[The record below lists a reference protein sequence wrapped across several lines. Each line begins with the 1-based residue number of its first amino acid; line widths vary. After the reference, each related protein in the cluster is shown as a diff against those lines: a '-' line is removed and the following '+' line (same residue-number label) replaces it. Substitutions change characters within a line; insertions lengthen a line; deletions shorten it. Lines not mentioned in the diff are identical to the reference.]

1 MDESSPQSSSN
12 RDEVLTPS
20 SSSESIR
27 RHEPRYVVRGHS
39 PQKARGS
46 AAKSSER
53 RPSHSPKPETEDI
66 ASRSSAEAPGY
77 VSTDESSLTPLIV
90 AEGSPPGAKS
100 SAPRKVHGTLR
111 KANAT
116 PATQGE
122 KRSDV
127 LEKANVARS
136 GSTAM
141 TCGRERRI
149 YAEEREKSKRSV
161 FSRTGRHLLA
171 RGRRTTGNSFAG
183 RQASIPSRFEDIEGQ
198 RIFDADAAYPKSSLF
213 GRLSTGIGS
222 IARRLFRSGPPGA
235 LPTTVV
241 RGKGKRTEL
250 GLLTSRS
257 GEART
262 LRGQSEG
269 APFGEEGRVQGSRLK
284 RTRHS
289 RRNDVDDTIQGS
301 EQDLQPLYHAARSSH
316 RHDRRSPIRRATET
330 VVGGDGVSLSAAC
343 IAASDNAKR
352 VALET
357 SGVRRPV
364 PEGQGDIQLQ
374 DNRGTC
380 AMPKTRTSRFD
391 PMVLI
396 AAGENL
402 RRKRKEESTRSHRRR
417 HRSKE
422 RDERTKSKSS
432 GSRGRGESNGEG
444 EHRRKRKS
452 RSRKRHRDGSRSS
465 KEKSETN
472 VAGSTYELSGSP
484 SRSFDFSISPVPV
497 TRGTL
502 PRPELTRSSEA
513 QLGSSTWL
521 VDGNSSDS
529 PQAVA
534 PDMMSSLRKPFAPPR
549 KEKKRE
555 VNVISASSQLSN
567 KKSKRSSKRSSKK
580 KKTSRPVKEAEKEEP
595 NQLPAVGEVSPPSGQ
610 ESGATSPQQ
619 MSEPRSKHK
628 SKSKSKSKRK
638 SRENKGREAGKD
650 GEKSPN
656 DKEKRKKSKRKSRE
670 DKKSKADES
679 PGEESPNGR
688 EERKSKRK
696 SRKDKETNAHKGA
709 TEESP
714 PERKERKSKR
724 KSRKDKET
732 KAEKNSREESPQ
744 DREER
749 KSKRRSKGS
758 KGKKS
763 PGRSGNTSPQDAGE
777 RKKRGR
783 HGKNDRS
790 RKHQKHRKHRK
801 KHSPKAAPENGTTN
815 SYFFQWNTADVP
827 SVAGIHRDLI
837 FSTREMED
845 HSPIWSPGSETVT
858 LPFSSLSTSTLPDK
872 RRPDSGRRGKKSDQ
886 RATSRRSKRSSK
898 RSKHDRHR
906 RSRRGH
912 GHRSHKSRERATSPG
927 SPPSGEISP
936 AESRNR
942 SRPTSPAALAGDV
955 SPASPPG
962 RISPAGLKSPS
973 SETPTSQESSLSPES
988 SRKKSRHHRHGK
1000 KHRRK
1005 KHKRRGSPRHKSR
1018 SRASKRSRSKHRR
1031 SKSSRSRKGK
1041 DRSPRS
1047 GEISSVTPESTVS
1060 GGSKRQERSGS
1071 RRSRSRSRSRSHRSG
1086 RSSHGSKRKSRSK
1099 DRSLSPERSRERS
1112 TETSTKSPETSREDK
1127 IGRKRSRTWTKSR
1140 SRHSS
1145 RSRSSRKSRSRSRES
1160 KSRSRSRSEGSRRS
1174 RSKRSRESE
1183 SISSSS
1189 PHRTTSDIRKHKGK
1203 KRHHRH
1209 RHRKGR
1215 GRSSHRK
1222 SRLNMTSGAGRGRKK
1237 RGDTVTESY
1246 AAQSSPP
1253 YLCLLLSSVGVVLT
1267 MVTCVIL
1274 IYYVITCRKQ
1284 LMATSH
1290 SVFSGATQPEYPDPE
1305 HEPIAPEVVPGTPE
1319 AMQVYYCTTDHCKRE
1334 ARYIGRLLS
1343 QRERPCDNFYKH
1355 VCNVWMS
1362 EHPAH
1367 ALSTGSVVSRDTLL
1381 QDNIARQL
1389 VAVVGS
1395 ARQRDIKVAAN
1406 LYKVCADRG
1415 RSAARSKEAIGA
1427 LFSRWKIVKWP
1438 RTGAV
1443 EDVMA
1448 VWTFAAELNRDL
1460 NLATLVR
1467 AGVGTD
1473 PDNVD
1478 ATAIELSQ
1486 PRCLYARVGKDNKE
1500 AEDLLIAAVR
1510 EAATEIGDSGPAT
1523 DALGGQLWSACTLIA
1538 AACRSGYGDDS
1549 VSVVKFGQLKHL
1561 GLQTF
1566 LTVLLHGGIGSA
1578 DNVVLHSVRSLL
1590 RELQGVLHT
1599 VPPLDA
1605 LNYLGFLA
1613 IVHVAPFLPDELR
1626 GLRYLFTEARLGRTV
1641 GDANGDTPLLC
1652 ARLVERALPG
1662 CFAKAA
1668 HIWRLSN
1675 GQEMSTREW
1684 LTQLESVFLR
1694 HVADFPWMSELSS
1707 LLIRYRVKRRALT
1720 QFGQSL
1726 GERRDDACAPL
1737 DDQMGVGDPLL
1748 FFANVSR
1755 RRQAQKFRELR
1766 GDSALLRRR
1775 AAGSEF
1781 STEASFRRSLRVV
1794 HVPAAL
1800 FNASVESNSS
1810 FFVFHLARVAVR
1822 FYRALVQLL
1831 HEDPYE
1837 RDVPASFTDDSRAKL
1852 DALLDCF
1859 DGDAQSSLGASSTS
1873 PDALSQLRRAFLD
1886 GTSAL
1891 LLAMKAFEELPPVR
1905 QIWKLDLR
1913 LAGLENS
1920 SAKQLFFIY
1929 FALDNCESTA
1939 PAFHKSSMSA
1949 EDKVNVPLKHI
1960 KQFAEAFHCK
1970 AQDPMAS
1977 ARHGS
1982 CSVMRGVRHEQPTQR
1997 REYRKP
2003 DGSSPS
2009 GV

>member
-1 MDESSPQSSSN
+1 MDESCPQSSTHW
-12 RDEVLTPS
+12 DEVLTLS

-27 RHEPRYVVRGHS
+27 RREPRHVFPGHS
-39 PQKARGS
+39 SRKARGS
-46 AAKSSER
+46 AAKSSQR

-77 VSTDESSLTPLIV
+77 VSTDESTLTPLTV
-90 AEGSPPGAKS
+90 AERSPWVKS
-100 SAPRKVHGTLR
+100 SAPRKVHGTLQ

-116 PATQGE
+116 PATHGE
-122 KRSDV
+122 ERSDV
-127 LEKANVARS
+127 LEKGNVARS

-141 TCGRERRI
+141 TCGRGRRI
-149 YAEEREKSKRSV
+149 YAEERETSKRSV
-161 FSRTGRHLLA
+161 FSRPGRRHHLA
-171 RGRRTTGNSFAG
+171 RGRRTTSDSFAG
-183 RQASIPSRFEDIEGQ
+183 RQASIPSSFEDIEGQ

-222 IARRLFRSGPPGA
+222 IARRLFRSGPPEA

-250 GLLTSRS
+250 GWLTSRS

-262 LRGQSEG
+262 LRPESEG
-269 APFGEEGRVQGSRLK
+269 APFGEEGRAQGFRLK

-289 RRNDVDDTIQGS
+289 RRNDVYDTIQGS
-301 EQDLQPLYHAARSSH
+301 EQDLQPLYHATRSSH
-316 RHDRRSPIRRATET
+316 RHNRRSPIRRATET
-330 VVGGDGVSLSAAC
+330 VVGGDGVPLSAAC
-343 IAASDNAKR
+343 IAASDKARR
-352 VALET
+352 VAPET

-374 DNRGTC
+374 DHRGTC
-380 AMPKTRTSRFD
+380 AMPKTRTTRFD
-391 PMVLI
+391 PMVMI

-402 RRKRKEESTRSHRRR
+402 RMKRKEESTRSHRRR

-422 RDERTKSKSS
+422 RDERTRSKSP

-444 EHRRKRKS
+444 EQRRKRKS
-452 RSRKRHRDGSRSS
+452 RSRKRHRDGSRSR

-502 PRPELTRSSEA
+502 PRPELTRSSEV

-521 VDGNSSDS
+521 VDGHSSDS

-534 PDMMSSLRKPFAPPR
+534 LDMKSSLRKPFAPSR
-549 KEKKRE
+549 KDEKRE

-580 KKTSRPVKEAEKEEP
+580 KKTSRAEKEAEKEEP
-595 NQLPAVGEVSPPSGQ
+595 NQLPADGAVSPPSGQ
-610 ESGATSPQQ
+610 ERGATSPQQ

-638 SRENKGREAGKD
+638 SREDKGSEAGKD
-650 GEKSPN
+650 GEKTPN
-656 DKEKRKKSKRKSRE
+656 DKEKRRKSKRKSKRTSRE
-670 DKKSKADES
+670 DKKSKADLS
-679 PGEESPNGR
+679 PGEESP
-688 EERKSKRK
+688 KV
-696 SRKDKETNAHKGA
+696 
-709 TEESP
+709 
-714 PERKERKSKR
+714 
-724 KSRKDKET
+724 
-732 KAEKNSREESPQ
+732 AE
-744 DREER
+744 
-749 KSKRRSKGS
+749 
-758 KGKKS
+758 
-763 PGRSGNTSPQDAGE
+763 
-777 RKKRGR
+777 
-783 HGKNDRS
+783 
-790 RKHQKHRKHRK
+790 
-801 KHSPKAAPENGTTN
+801 
-815 SYFFQWNTADVP
+815 
-827 SVAGIHRDLI
+827 
-837 FSTREMED
+837 
-845 HSPIWSPGSETVT
+845 
-858 LPFSSLSTSTLPDK
+858 
-872 RRPDSGRRGKKSDQ
+872 
-886 RATSRRSKRSSK
+886 
-898 RSKHDRHR
+898 
-906 RSRRGH
+906 SRRGP
-912 GHRSHKSRERATSPG
+912 GHRTHKGREGATSPG

-936 AESRNR
+936 AESRSP
-942 SRPTSPAALAGDV
+942 SRPTSTAGPAGDV
-955 SPASPPG
+955 SPASPSG

-973 SETPTSQESSLSPES
+973 SETPTSQESSVSPES

-1005 KHKRRGSPRHKSR
+1005 KHKQRGSPRHKSR

-1031 SKSSRSRKGK
+1031 SKSSRSKKGK

-1047 GEISSVTPESTVS
+1047 GEISSVTPESSVS

-1071 RRSRSRSRSRSHRSG
+1071 RRSRSRSRSRSDRSG
-1086 RSSHGSKRKSRSK
+1086 RSSHGSKRKSRSRK
-1099 DRSLSPERSRERS
+1099 RHRDGSRSRKEKSETNVAES
-1112 TETSTKSPETSREDK
+1112 TYELSGSPSRFFDFSVSPVPVTRGTMPRPEISREDK
-1127 IGRKRSRTWTKSR
+1127 K
-1140 SRHSS
+1140 
-1145 RSRSSRKSRSRSRES
+1145 S
-1160 KSRSRSRSEGSRRS
+1160 KSRSRSRSGGSRRS
-1174 RSKRSRESE
+1174 SSKRSRESE
-1183 SISSSS
+1183 SISRSS

-1203 KRHHRH
+1203 KRHHRR

-1222 SRLNMTSGAGRGRKK
+1222 SRLHMTSGAGRGRKK

-1246 AAQSSPP
+1246 AAQSAPP
-1253 YLCLLLSSVGVVLT
+1253 YLCLLLSGLGVVLA
-1267 MVTCVIL
+1267 MVACGIM
-1274 IYYVITCRKQ
+1274 IYYVFTCRKQ
-1284 LMATSH
+1284 LMATTH

-1305 HEPIAPEVVPGTPE
+1305 HEPIAPEVVPGTAE

-1334 ARYIGRLLS
+1334 ARYIRRLLS
-1343 QRERPCDNFYKH
+1343 QQERPCENFYKH

-1381 QDNIARQL
+1381 QDNIARRL

-1395 ARQRDIKVAAN
+1395 ARQRDIQVAAN
-1406 LYKVCADRG
+1406 LYKACVNRG
-1415 RSAARSKEAIGA
+1415 RSVATSKEAIGA
-1427 LFSRWKIVKWP
+1427 LFSRWKIEKWP
-1438 RTGAV
+1438 RSTAV

-1478 ATAIELSQ
+1478 VTAIELSQ

-1500 AEDLLIAAVR
+1500 AEDVLVAAVG
-1510 EAATEIGDSGPAT
+1510 EAATEIGDSGVAA
-1523 DALGGQLWSACTLIA
+1523 DALGGQMWSACTLIA
-1538 AACRSGYGDDS
+1538 AACRSGFGDDS
-1549 VSVVKFGQLKHL
+1549 VTVVKFGQLEHL

-1566 LTVLLHGGIGSA
+1566 LTVLLDDGIGGA
-1578 DNVVLHSVRSLL
+1578 DIVVLHSVRSFL
-1590 RELQGVLHT
+1590 RELQGALHAI
-1599 VPPLDA
+1599 PPLDT

-1626 GLRYLFTEARLGRTV
+1626 GLRYLFTEVRFGRTV
-1641 GDANGDTPLLC
+1641 GDAKDDTPLLC

-1668 HIWRLSN
+1668 QMWRLSN

-1694 HVADFPWMSELSS
+1694 HVADFPWMSQLSS

-1726 GERRDDACAPL
+1726 GKRRDDACAPL
-1737 DDQMGVGDPLL
+1737 DDQMGPGDPLL

-1755 RRQAQKFRELR
+1755 RRQAQKFRDLR
-1766 GDSALLRRR
+1766 GHSALLRRR

-1810 FFVFHLARVAVR
+1810 FFVFQLARVAVR
-1822 FYRALVQLL
+1822 FNRALVQLL

-1837 RDVPASFTDDSRAKL
+1837 RDVPVSFTDDSRAKL

-1859 DGDAQSSLGASSTS
+1859 DGDAQSSLGASSSTS
-1873 PDALSQLRRAFLD
+1873 PEALSQVRRAFLD

-1891 LLAMKAFEELPPVR
+1891 LLAMKAFEELPPVK

-1920 SAKQLFFIY
+1920 SARQLFFIY

-1939 PAFHKSSMSA
+1939 PAFHTSSMSA
-1949 EDKVNVPLKHI
+1949 EDRVNVPLKHI
-1960 KQFAEAFHCK
+1960 EQFAEAFHCE
-1970 AQDPMAS
+1970 AQDPMVSAS
-1977 ARHGS
+1977 DGS
-1982 CSVMRGVRHEQPTQR
+1982 CSVMRGARHEQPTQR
-1997 REYRKP
+1997 REYREP